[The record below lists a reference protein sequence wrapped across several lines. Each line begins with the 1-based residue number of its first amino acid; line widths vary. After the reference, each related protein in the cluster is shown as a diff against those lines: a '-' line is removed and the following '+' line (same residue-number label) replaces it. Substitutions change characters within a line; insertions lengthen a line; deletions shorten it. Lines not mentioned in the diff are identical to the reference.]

1 MPSLMIV
8 NVIIISQLW
17 CEDGDDDNNDNNDD
31 DNDDDNNDDNDDEH
45 DKDDNGERPA
55 DELQI

>member
-31 DNDDDNNDDNDDEH
+31 DNDDDNDDEH

>member
-17 CEDGDDDNNDNNDD
+17 CEDGDDSNGDYGDKDD
-31 DNDDDNNDDNDDEH
+31 DNDDMIWDI
-45 DKDDNGERPA
+45 P
-55 DELQI
+55 